1 MIIKNRFYVG
11 CDDGSGHTR
20 LSPSPG
26 QLGMVVVV
34 VSSLALSP
42 TDISKQ
48 QFLEYLRTSIL

>member
-1 MIIKNRFYVG
+1 MIMKNRFYVG

-34 VSSLALSP
+34 VVVAVCSL
-42 TDISKQ
+42 Q
-48 QFLEYLRTSIL
+48 VNN